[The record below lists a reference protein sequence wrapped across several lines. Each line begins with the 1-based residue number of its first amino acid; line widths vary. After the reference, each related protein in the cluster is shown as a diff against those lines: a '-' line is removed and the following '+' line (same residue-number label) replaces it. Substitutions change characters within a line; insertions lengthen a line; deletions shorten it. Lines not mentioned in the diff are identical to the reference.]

1 VSTLTDAQYE
11 LFERLTARPF
21 VVLDMEWA
29 NDAEQ
34 AEHIIS
40 VAITRVVR
48 GKRTT
53 EGEYYKV
60 VKPGVPIDPL
70 TQAKHGFTDEAV
82 KRKPRF
88 WRAAPDILEALR
100 LPDAILVSHGA
111 IDARVLGDNLRRLED
126 VPEAEVGFDDLPD
139 LPLLDT
145 TRLPRLVQHPAGA
158 QRATVSLPDLCAA
171 VGVTLKNHH
180 HARDD
185 ARATA
190 DALVKLLSYAA
201 AEGTFGSIEDLLRAA
216 DAGTARTP
224 RGALFVRSARTAPTL
239 SLAHRQRHA
248 AEPLTHAGT
257 AAERDLWLD
266 RARECV
272 QLRCHLLEAEAEL
285 AAPHNAGELLKP
297 LTALLDGPLDPG
309 QAGTLAGVLRRLL
322 RASGAFADTD
332 VSSPALGRARVM
344 YWWRDVRAKL
354 DAAPR
359 CSTGAGQACPACWD
373 RLGCATDVL
382 YQAAV
387 EEVVF
392 ADGPDTLT
400 QDVVKNRLVGT
411 TVGKSRVVDNWARN
425 HPREAAYVLEL
436 VCRWAEGRGVSSTE
450 YLTKAREHGI
460 ELHEPRLALRLL
472 NLERPARGFDH
483 ARKLAERAC
492 AARTTDPAY
501 GEIDAWLSL
510 NAAAEEERRRRSL
523 PRVIVK
529 PRVARPQGRVP
540 SNPYRPF

>member
-21 VVLDMEWA
+21 LVLDMEWA

-34 AEHIIS
+34 AEHIVS

-70 TQAKHGFTDEAV
+70 TRAKHGFTDEAV

-88 WRAAPDILEALR
+88 SKAAPDLLEALR
-100 LPDAILVSHGA
+100 FPDAILVSHGV

-126 VPEAEVGFDDLPD
+126 VPEAEVGFGDLPD

-158 QRATVSLPDLCAA
+158 QRATLSLPDLCAA

-224 RGALFVRSARTAPTL
+224 RGALFIRSSRAAPTL
-239 SLAHRQRHA
+239 PLAHRQKHA

-257 AAERDLWLD
+257 DAERGLWLD

-272 QLRCHLLEAEAEL
+272 QLRCHLLDAEAEL
-285 AAPHNAGELLKP
+285 AAPHNAGELLTP
-297 LTALLDGPLDPG
+297 LTALLDGTLEPG
-309 QAGTLAGVLRRLL
+309 QAGTLAGALRRLL
-322 RASGAFADTD
+322 RSSGAFAETE
-332 VSSPALGRARVM
+332 VGSPALGRGRVM
-344 YWWRDVRAKL
+344 YWWRDVRPRL
-354 DAAPR
+354 HAAPR
-359 CSTGAGQACPACWD
+359 CSTSAGQACPACWE

-382 YQAAV
+382 YQTVV

-392 ADGPDTLT
+392 ADGPETLT
-400 QDVVKNRLVGT
+400 QNVVKNRLTGA
-411 TVGKSRVVDNWARN
+411 GKDRLVDRWGRN
-425 HPREAAYVLEL
+425 HPLEAAYVLEL
-436 VCRWAEGRGVSSTE
+436 VCRWAEGRGVSITE
-450 YLTKAREHGI
+450 YLARARDLDL
-460 ELHEPRLALRLL
+460 ELQEPRLALRLL
-472 NLERPARGFDH
+472 NLERPVRGFDY
-483 ARKLAERAC
+483 ARRLAERVC
-492 AARTTDPAY
+492 SDRTTDPAY
-501 GEIDAWLSL
+501 AEIDAWLSL